1 MAAVIEA
8 RTTTRIPKPAG
19 RRASDAGRSRLG
31 DLTRPIAREQRITRD
46 RRPAI
51 IFAISAVVIAGAIG
65 AALFGL
71 PVRTWFEQ
79 DDELNHLDHELN
91 ELQSVNAELQSEVDR
106 LQTEAGIREAAR
118 EELGLIESGERRQTV
133 AGWPVLPVDLPNGW
147 PYTAVEQ
154 ILTVRAAGTP

>member
-1 MAAVIEA
+1 MAPVTEA
-8 RTTTRIPKPAG
+8 RTTTLIRKPPG
-19 RRASDAGRSRLG
+19 RRASDRNRSRLG
-31 DLTRPIAREQRITRD
+31 DYTRPIAREQRITRD

-51 IFAISAVVIAGAIG
+51 IFGISALVIAGAIG

-79 DDELNHLDHELN
+79 DQSLRQLEHELS

-106 LQTEAGIREAAR
+106 LQTPAGLTEAAR
-118 EELGLIESGERRQTV
+118 EELGLIEAGERRQTV
-133 AGWPVLPVDLPNGW
+133 AGWPVVPADLPDGW

-154 ILTVRAAGTP
+154 IIAIRTAGSP